1 MMTAYLCQPE
11 VWIPPCWSGTDWLF
25 QKLMN
30 QVRTLKVVEA
40 KMWEQKFCL
49 FFLHVILVSGS
60 DISEFSFL
68 SA

>member
-40 KMWEQKFCL
+40 KMWEQNFDCFFCML
-49 FFLHVILVSGS
+49 FWFLDQIYLN
-60 DISEFSFL
+60 FL
-68 SA
+68 F